1 MIIVRYC
8 NLECKM
14 IYNELKERGSDA
26 FPIEFHHV
34 DMNHPQYVMR
44 HHWHNEI
51 EIIRILEGEL
61 ELTLNNTELC
71 VGTEDIVFVNSD
83 VVHGAQPKDCVYECV
98 VFDPS
103 KILLNTDSGRHFA
116 TGITNHSVFI
126 FHRIKSDK
134 TSLFN
139 SVNRLFDALLH
150 DDGCFQLEVVSEIY
164 RLFAIIISE
173 KLYSENSEYSS
184 FLNDR
189 NILKL
194 KRAISYFH
202 TNYMNDISL
211 KSISETVGV
220 SPKYFCSFFK
230 QMTNMTPFEYLNTYR
245 IEKASRELLSTDDS
259 IMQIAYSNGFND
271 LSYFI
276 KTFKRIKGTTP
287 KLFRQSNYK

>member
-1 MIIVRYC
+1 
-8 NLECKM
+8 M
-14 IYNELKERGSDA
+14 IYNELKERGSDL

-34 DMNHPQYVMR
+34 DVNHPQYVMR

-61 ELTLNNTELC
+61 ALSLNSTELN
-71 VGTEDIVFVNSD
+71 VGRDDIVFVNSD
-83 VVHGAQPKDCVYECV
+83 VVHGAQPKDCVYECL

-103 KILLNTDSGRHFA
+103 KILLTTDSGIHFSN
-116 TGITNHSVFI
+116 GIINHSIFV

-134 TSLFN
+134 PLLFD
-139 SVNRLFDALLH
+139 SVNRLFD
-150 DDGCFQLEVVSEIY
+150 CFLGDKSYYQLDVVSEIY
-164 RLFAIIISE
+164 KLFGIIAKE

-184 FLNDR
+184 FLNDK

-202 TNYMNDISL
+202 TNYMKAVSL
-211 KSISETVGV
+211 ESVSEAVGV

-245 IEKASRELLSTDDS
+245 IEKASRELLSTDNS
-259 IMQIAYSNGFND
+259 IMEIAYSNGFND

-276 KTFKRIKGTTP
+276 KTFKKVKGTTP
-287 KLFRQSNYK
+287 KIFRQSNYK